1 MQVRCT
7 GYGFVEAYE
16 GLKVALHS
24 GGNAICSMGVLSTVN
39 YVPATPSRADYT
51 TTNGGYF
58 VLATDFKTYSGKS
71 GQLLQGANTLGSDL
85 YFSANVGA
93 MAAGAIWDF
102 FLHIDFKLVIRDGIL
117 TVHV

>member
-1 MQVRCT
+1 MRVRCT
-7 GYGFVEAYE
+7 GYSFVEAYE

-24 GGNAICSMGVLSTVN
+24 GGNTIASMGILSAAN
-39 YVPATPSRADYT
+39 YVPSAPSGADYT

-58 VLATDFKTYSGKS
+58 VLGQDSETYSGKS
-71 GQLLQGANTLGSDL
+71 GQLLQGANTLRSDL

-102 FLHIDFKLVIRDGIL
+102 FLHIDFTNLEKKW
-117 TVHV
+117 